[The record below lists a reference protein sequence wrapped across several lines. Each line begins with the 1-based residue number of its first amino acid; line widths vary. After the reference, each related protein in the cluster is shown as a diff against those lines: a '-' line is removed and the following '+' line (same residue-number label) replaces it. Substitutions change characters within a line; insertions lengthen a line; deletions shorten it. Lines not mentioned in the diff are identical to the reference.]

1 MKNSKARAL
10 CRLALLCALA
20 VALSTLEG
28 IFTPLLPP
36 GAKAGLSNII
46 VMLAAMTAGLPA
58 TLAVVLFKSVFAL
71 IMRGTVSAFLSFAGG
86 LGSALLLYFLF
97 RFSKQL
103 GLFGISVLGAICHS
117 LLQLLAS
124 AALYGKAVFAY
135 APVLLLL
142 SVPSGLITAAV
153 LRAADYFIAK
163 KTNERSSSQ

>member
-86 LGSALLLYFLF
+86 LGSFGNQTAQ
-97 RFSKQL
+97 SVAQAVCL
-103 GLFGISVLGAICHS
+103 GII
-117 LLQLLAS
+117 
-124 AALYGKAVFAY
+124 
-135 APVLLLL
+135 
-142 SVPSGLITAAV
+142 
-153 LRAADYFIAK
+153 LRATGSVAAGTAGVSDDG
-163 KTNERSSSQ
+163 